1 MSWSQ
6 QRRQTIRF
14 ILHKQKK
21 KTECSAIRELK
32 VQSNTQYLTNNNIG
46 LRSKLR
52 PKLNLI
58 SLLSPYDWHSF
69 GKYFATMTSCRPRLV
84 DTWTVYA
91 TGDHISIH
99 SWGKHM
105 KTNIDVIHR
114 CHCLIPFNFLIGAI
128 DDSDNKWRQHFYWAI
143 SLEFYENFSKSI
155 IEKKRVV
162 LTPTA
167 LWNRCDMT
175 ELCKTKYHHA
185 SAFGWYRLSILHNT
199 APVTRCG
206 DNFGCDARMMMKPE
220 GNKSHAIFSLLLSIV
235 MSMVVCYLIAT

>member
-69 GKYFATMTSCRPRLV
+69 GKYFATMTSCLPRLV

-143 SLEFYENFSKSI
+143 SLEFYENISKSI
-155 IEKKRVV
+155 IEKKELFWHQQHCEIDAIWRNYVRQNIIMRAHSDDTVYQFCIILLRSHVAAIISVV
-162 LTPTA
+162 MHEWWWSQRA
-167 LWNRCDMT
+167 IN
-175 ELCKTKYHHA
+175 H
-185 SAFGWYRLSILHNT
+185 
-199 APVTRCG
+199 TR
-206 DNFGCDARMMMKPE
+206 F
-220 GNKSHAIFSLLLSIV
+220 FLFFYLL
-235 MSMVVCYLIAT
+235 